1 MSDAKVIFTLDGE
14 NMIILCSNQD
24 KMEDICKK
32 YSSKIEININSLIF
46 LYGGNKLNLNL
57 TFQEQAS
64 SIDNSKNEMKILVV
78 KKEDEFICPK
88 CGEKIKL
95 NTEKINDLKSSIN
108 NIKDTVIGIKIQLD
122 NIINNSSNNFMNIQ
136 LKNINIILNTLND
149 DIKKTMIKLEDSF
162 VDRDNNENNNSI
174 KNNFPSK
181 NIITG
186 ILDIKINEG
195 EKICLFYSD
204 LKFIKELSIN
214 DKKIHFSKKDSH
226 KKKIYFQFEKDGKYK
241 FEIVF
246 NDDLTDLIGFFE
258 GCTNI
263 ISLDLSNFD
272 SRNITNM
279 KCMFSGCQKLK
290 EIKGLDH
297 LITNKVTSMK
307 AMFQNCQEITFLDL
321 SNFDTSNVTNMSFMF
336 TGCNSLKEI
345 KGINKLITDKV
356 IEMEGMFNYCKEL
369 EYLDLSDF
377 DTSNATSMKNMFSK
391 CYKLKEIKGI
401 NKFITKKVNDL
412 SSMFN
417 QCRTIERLD
426 LSSFEI
432 SNVKDMSNMFS
443 ECNSLKELN
452 LMNFKIV
459 GNTKGMLN
467 FLQKSK
473 CNFITKNED
482 LLNLYRQ
489 PE

>member
-1 MSDAKVIFTLDGE
+1 
-14 NMIILCSNQD
+14 
-24 KMEDICKK
+24 
-32 YSSKIEININSLIF
+32 
-46 LYGGNKLNLNL
+46 
-57 TFQEQAS
+57 
-64 SIDNSKNEMKILVV
+64 
-78 KKEDEFICPK
+78 
-88 CGEKIKL
+88 
-95 NTEKINDLKSSIN
+95 
-108 NIKDTVIGIKIQLD
+108 
-122 NIINNSSNNFMNIQ
+122 MNIQ

-186 ILDIKINEG
+186 GLDIKINEG

-246 NDDLTDLIGFFE
+246 NDDITDLIGFFE

-279 KCMFSGCQKLK
+279 KCMLSGCQKLK
-290 EIKGLDH
+290 EIKGLNH

-307 AMFQNCQEITFLDL
+307 AMFQNCHEITFLDL

-345 KGINKLITDKV
+345 KGINKLITNKV
-356 IEMEGMFNYCKEL
+356 IEMEGMFLYCKEL

-417 QCRTIERLD
+417 QCKTIERLD

>member
-181 NIITG
+181 NVITG
-186 ILDIKINEG
+186 VLDIKINDSESIG
-195 EKICLFYSD
+195 LFYSD
-204 LKFIKELSIN
+204 LNFIKEISID
-214 DKKIHFSKKDSH
+214 DKKLHFSKKIA
-226 KKKIYFQFEKDGKYK
+226 KKRKY
-241 FEIVF
+241 IF
-246 NDDLTDLIGFFE
+246 NSKKME
-258 GCTNI
+258 NI
-263 ISLDLSNFD
+263 
-272 SRNITNM
+272 
-279 KCMFSGCQKLK
+279 
-290 EIKGLDH
+290 
-297 LITNKVTSMK
+297 
-307 AMFQNCQEITFLDL
+307 
-321 SNFDTSNVTNMSFMF
+321 
-336 TGCNSLKEI
+336 NSK
-345 KGINKLITDKV
+345 
-356 IEMEGMFNYCKEL
+356 
-369 EYLDLSDF
+369 
-377 DTSNATSMKNMFSK
+377 
-391 CYKLKEIKGI
+391 
-401 NKFITKKVNDL
+401 
-412 SSMFN
+412 
-417 QCRTIERLD
+417 
-426 LSSFEI
+426 
-432 SNVKDMSNMFS
+432 
-443 ECNSLKELN
+443 
-452 LMNFKIV
+452 
-459 GNTKGMLN
+459 
-467 FLQKSK
+467 
-473 CNFITKNED
+473 
-482 LLNLYRQ
+482 
-489 PE
+489 